1 MSVYASFV
9 LRCLSNRCFKI
20 SSQTQD
26 GFINMTRT
34 ERLLE
39 LLQILRM
46 QRYPI
51 TASNLSERL
60 GISVRSL
67 YRDIKTL
74 QHQGVCI
81 EGSAGIGYIVKSDF
95 HLPPLNLSHEEI
107 NAITLGLNWVSHNTD
122 CNFKN
127 TARNALAK
135 IHAVIPSEFK
145 NLIESQSYIIGP
157 SDNNEIF
164 FEDIRNAIKKRKKIK
179 IKYCDKKNS
188 YSSRVIWP
196 IGLVYMESCWLLVA
210 WCEMRSDFRHFRTDK
225 IEEMIQLD
233 SIYSES
239 RTVLLK
245 KWRVKEEIY
254 EGKEY

>member
-1 MSVYASFV
+1 
-9 LRCLSNRCFKI
+9 
-20 SSQTQD
+20 
-26 GFINMTRT
+26 MTRT

-39 LLQILRM
+39 LLQILRA

-51 TASNLSERL
+51 TASTLSERL

-81 EGSAGIGYIVKSDF
+81 EGGAGIGYIVKSDF

-122 CNFKN
+122 CNFKI
-127 TARNALAK
+127 TAKSALAK
-135 IHAVIPSEFK
+135 IHAVIPGELK
-145 NLIESQSYIIGP
+145 NLIESQSYLIGP
-157 SDNNEIF
+157 SESNEMF
-164 FEDIRNAIKKRKKIK
+164 FEDIRITIKKRMRIK
-179 IKYCDKKNS
+179 LKYCDKKDC

-210 WCEMRSDFRHFRTDK
+210 WCEMRNDFRHFRTDR
-225 IEEMIQLD
+225 IQDIVQLD
-233 SIYSES
+233 STYSES
-239 RTVLLK
+239 REVLLK
-245 KWRVKEEIY
+245 RWRLKEGIY

>member
-1 MSVYASFV
+1 
-9 LRCLSNRCFKI
+9 
-20 SSQTQD
+20 
-26 GFINMTRT
+26 MTRT

-39 LLQILRM
+39 LLQILRAK
-46 QRYPI
+46 RYPI
-51 TASNLSERL
+51 TASTLSIRL
-60 GISVRSL
+60 GVSVRSL

-81 EGSAGIGYIVKSDF
+81 EGGAGIGYIVKSDF

-122 CNFKN
+122 YDFKN

-135 IHAVIPSEFK
+135 IHAVIPGELK
-145 NLIESQSYIIGP
+145 NLIESQSYLIGP
-157 SDNNEIF
+157 SENNELF
-164 FEDIRNAIKKRKKIK
+164 FEDIRNAIKKRKKIE
-179 IKYCDKKNS
+179 IEYCDKKDT

-210 WCEMRSDFRHFRTDK
+210 WCEMRNDFRHFRTDK
-225 IEEMIQLD
+225 IKELAQLD
-233 SIYSES
+233 STYSES

-245 KWRVKEEIY
+245 KWRFKEGICE
-254 EGKEY
+254 EKEY

>member
-1 MSVYASFV
+1 
-9 LRCLSNRCFKI
+9 
-20 SSQTQD
+20 
-26 GFINMTRT
+26 MTRT

-39 LLQILRM
+39 LLQILRA

-51 TASNLSERL
+51 TAATLSEKL
-60 GISVRSL
+60 EISVRSL

-81 EGSAGIGYIVKSDF
+81 EGGAGIGYIINSDF

-122 CNFKN
+122 TDFEK

-135 IHAVIPSEFK
+135 IHAVIPNELK
-145 NLIESQSYIIGP
+145 NLIESQSYLTGP
-157 SDNNEIF
+157 AEKQEIF
-164 FEDIRNAIKKRKKIK
+164 FADIRHAIKKRKKIK
-179 IKYCDKKNS
+179 IKYCDKQDV

-196 IGLVYMESCWLLVA
+196 IALVYMESCWLLAA
-210 WCEMRSDFRHFRTDK
+210 WCEMRNDFRHFRTDNIK
-225 IEEMIQLD
+225 EIVQLD

-245 KWRVKEEIY
+245 KWRVKEGICM
-254 EGKEY
+254 GKEY

>member
-1 MSVYASFV
+1 
-9 LRCLSNRCFKI
+9 
-20 SSQTQD
+20 
-26 GFINMTRT
+26 MTRT

-39 LLQILRM
+39 LLQILRA

-51 TASNLSERL
+51 TASTLSERL

-81 EGSAGIGYIVKSDF
+81 EGGAGIGYIVKSDF

-122 CNFKN
+122 CNFKI

-135 IHAVIPSEFK
+135 IHTVIPGELK
-145 NLIESQSYIIGP
+145 NLIESQSYLIGP
-157 SDNNEIF
+157 SENNEIF
-164 FEDIRNAIKKRKKIK
+164 FEDIRNAIKKRKRIK
-179 IKYCDKKNS
+179 IKYCDKNDS

-210 WCEMRSDFRHFRTDK
+210 WCEMRNNFRHFRTDK
-225 IEEMIQLD
+225 IEDIVQLD
-233 SIYSES
+233 STYSEN
-239 RTVLLK
+239 RAVLLK
-245 KWRVKEEIY
+245 KWRAKEGICDE
-254 EGKEY
+254 KEY